1 MSSICLIDT
10 SVFLN
15 ILNVPK
21 CNQDQASVLQN
32 FKTYTEAGCTFI
44 LPMATILETGNH
56 ITQNGDG
63 TIRRKTAI
71 RFVEQVKAAF
81 TGEAPWSPS
90 QFPDIAEILLWIDQF
105 PDLAGQNKAIDKQ
118 EGTSFGDLSII
129 AGFNK
134 SCNLF
139 RMSEVFICS
148 LDSDLKN
155 YHRIP
160 PQQKSPTGN

>member
-21 CNQDQASVLQN
+21 CNQYRASVLQD
-32 FKTYTEAGCTFI
+32 FETYTAAGCIFI

-56 ITQNGDG
+56 IAQNGNG

-71 RFVEQVKAAF
+71 RFVEQVTAAF
-81 TGEAPWSPS
+81 NGEAPWSPS
-90 QFPDIAEILLWIDQF
+90 QFPDKAEILLWIDRF
-105 PDLAGQNKAIDKQ
+105 PDLAGQNKATDKQ

-129 AGFNK
+129 EEFNK
-134 SCNLF
+134 SCKLF
-139 RMSEVFICS
+139 PMSEVFIWS
-148 LDSDLKN
+148 LDSDLQT
-155 YHRIP
+155 YHQNP
-160 PQQKSPTGN
+160 